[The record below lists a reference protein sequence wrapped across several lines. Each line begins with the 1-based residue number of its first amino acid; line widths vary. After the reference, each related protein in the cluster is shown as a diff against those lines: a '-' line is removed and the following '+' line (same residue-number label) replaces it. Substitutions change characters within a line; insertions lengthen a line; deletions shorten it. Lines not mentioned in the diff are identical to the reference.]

1 MAQENIWFHKNDDES
16 YDMIDLYWDGIR
28 VLDIKI
34 LTIIMIMMFRKYY

>member
-1 MAQENIWFHKNDDES
+1 MAQENIWFHKNDDEP

-34 LTIIMIMMFRKYY
+34 LTIIMIMMLRKYY